1 MKYLKSFNEAKKR
14 SKKSIKRSKK
24 SINTVDDI
32 VSFINSIDMS
42 YVKIQSDEDFDE
54 VEIGKLLKKYNCVII
69 VPYLINEE
77 FQVDIRFDRLRL
89 YEKFTKIF
97 DKTYPDIILG
107 DNTDDAFFDWD
118 MDGSDIPS
126 VYIDLPA
133 VDRKIDDYISKYKE
147 DIEDLLISF
156 EDIGYEILYCVGEMN
171 GDSENDFQMRYDSD
185 GEMDQMMRPMFVDE
199 SINGSSYMID
209 FLVDESK
216 VKNNKISITA
226 GEIRN
231 MLVSVIRRLQLMKL
245 KVILSSET
253 SSSGVSRLHIP
264 NKEFSITVVCEE
276 DMFYNKIKTINSIK

>member
-1 MKYLKSFNEAKKR
+1 MRKR
-14 SKKSIKRSKK
+14 PKK

-42 YVKIQSDEDFDE
+42 YVKIQIDEDIDE

-77 FQVDIRFDRLRL
+77 FKVAIRFDRLRL
-89 YEKFTKIF
+89 YEKFIKIF

-118 MDGSDIPS
+118 MDGSDIPI

-147 DIEDLLISF
+147 DIEDLLIPF
-156 EDIGYEILYCVGEMN
+156 EDIGYKILYCVGEMN

-185 GEMDQMMRPMFVDE
+185 GEMDDE

-253 SSSGVSRLHIP
+253 SSSGISRLSIA